1 MEEVLVFQHD
11 PFEDLGL
18 FAEVLDREKASYR
31 TVRLF
36 HGEMPAEDWR
46 HVGALIILGGPMD
59 VADEEKF
66 PFLRWE
72 KRIIRAALDESVP
85 ILGICLGARL
95 IAACLGSSV
104 YEGPVREIGWSPI
117 SITPHGQVD
126 SLLGYLPE
134 NATVFQWHSQGC
146 DLPPGAAC
154 LASSTPY
161 KVQAFRL
168 GKLTYGLQF
177 HLEVTPSMIERWIAE
192 RSKDLART
200 PYVSAEKIKADTRIY
215 SQTLKYYG
223 ERFLAEFLR
232 RLERAKGRKHLAG
245 LEQT

>member
-11 PFEDLGL
+11 PFEDLGF
-18 FAEVLDREKASYR
+18 FAEILEKEDAGYR
-31 TVRLF
+31 TLRLF

-46 HVGALIILGGPMD
+46 QIAAVIILGGPMSVD
-59 VADEEKF
+59 DEERF

-85 ILGICLGARL
+85 ILGVCLGAQL
-95 IAACLGSSV
+95 IAAVLGSRV
-104 YEGPVREIGWSPI
+104 YDGPVREIGWHPI
-117 SITPHGQVD
+117 STTPHGQVD

-146 DLPPGAAC
+146 DLPPGAVC
-154 LASSTPY
+154 LAASTHY
-161 KVQAFRL
+161 KTQAFRL

-177 HLEVTPSMIERWIAE
+177 HLEVTPPMIERWIGE

-215 SQTLKYYG
+215 SQTLRYYA
-223 ERFLAEFLR
+223 ERFFAEFLR
-232 RLERAKGRKHLAG
+232 RIERAKTRKREAG
-245 LEQT
+245 LAQA

>member
-11 PFEDLGL
+11 PFEDLGF
-18 FAEVLDREKASYR
+18 FAQVLDKEAASYR

-46 HVGALIILGGPMD
+46 HVAALIILGGPMAVD
-59 VADEEKF
+59 DEERF

-85 ILGICLGARL
+85 MLGVCLGAQL
-95 IAACLGSSV
+95 IAATLGSPV

-146 DLPPGAAC
+146 DLPPGAVC
-154 LASSTPY
+154 LASSMHY
-161 KVQAFRL
+161 KTQAFRL

-177 HLEVTPSMIERWIAE
+177 HLEVTPHMIERWIGE

-200 PYVSAEKIKADTRIY
+200 PYVSVEKIRADTRIY

-223 ERFLAEFLR
+223 GRFLGEFVR
-232 RLERAKGRKHLAG
+232 RIERARSRKRHPGLA
-245 LEQT
+245 QV

>member
-11 PFEDLGL
+11 PFEDLGF
-18 FAEVLDREKASYR
+18 FAEVLDREEARYR
-31 TVRLF
+31 IVRLF

-46 HVGALIILGGPMD
+46 HVAALIILGGTMAVD
-59 VADEEKF
+59 DEERF

-85 ILGICLGARL
+85 ILGVCLGAQL
-95 IAACLGSSV
+95 IAATLGSPV

-134 NATVFQWHSQGC
+134 SATVFQWHSQAC
-146 DLPPGAAC
+146 DLPPGAVC
-154 LASSTPY
+154 LASSMHY
-161 KVQAFRL
+161 KTQAFRL

-177 HLEVTPSMIERWIAE
+177 HLEVTPHMIERWIGE

-200 PYVSAEKIKADTRIY
+200 PYVSVEKIRADTRIY
-215 SQTLKYYG
+215 SHTLKYYG
-223 ERFLAEFLR
+223 ERFLAEFIR
-232 RLERAKGRKHLAG
+232 RIERARSRKRQPGLA
-245 LEQT
+245 QV